1 MSVPL
6 QGGRGFL
13 GIPKPCSRFLSL
25 FLSSPNDGVTELK
38 RAMLPF
44 GNHVSDSREE
54 CHTNGFSWPSQTINK
69 QRNEEMDRLAA
80 R

>member
-1 MSVPL
+1 M
-6 QGGRGFL
+6 F
-13 GIPKPCSRFLSL
+13 L

-38 RAMLPF
+38 RAGLPSA
-44 GNHVSDSREE
+44 NHVSDSHEE
-54 CHTNGFSWPSQTINK
+54 CHTRSFNWPSQTINK